1 MIGIVNRMLS
11 AGVDGL
17 MRPLRTESPWPGMLA
32 LSLLAAVVVL
42 TIVKLTA
49 NAAEVRR
56 RRDRMVACILEMA
69 LFRDD
74 PVLTLDALRRALV
87 ANGVYLRK
95 LILPLLAGLIP
106 MVLLTGQVHDW
117 LAYRPL
123 RPEET
128 ATVTARVASSVDL
141 MTSKLQLRTAEAVSV
156 GSLAVSVDSE
166 AVRAP
171 RQGEISW
178 RIRARR
184 EGAGLVKVEIA
195 GREFEKTIVVGRKV
209 ARNPKTRGGGLAG
222 RLLYPSEPPLPADGL
237 IRSITVGY
245 SPQEFRIGNVGLN
258 WLAAFLLCSLLFA
271 GLLMR
276 PMRVTI

>member
-11 AGVDGL
+11 AAVDGL

-42 TIVKLTA
+42 AIVKLTA

-87 ANGVYLRK
+87 ANGAYLRK
-95 LILPLLAGLIP
+95 LIVPFLAGLIP
-106 MVLLTGQVHDW
+106 MALLTVQIHDW
-117 LAYRPL
+117 FAYRPL
-123 RPEET
+123 RSGET
-128 ATVTARVASSVDL
+128 AILTARLADGADPQAVAEL
-141 MTSKLQLRTAEAVSV
+141 ITSAN
-156 GSLAVSVDSE
+156 LAVDSE
-166 AVRAP
+166 PVHAAQR
-171 RQGEISW
+171 REISW
-178 RIRARR
+178 RLRA
-184 EGAGLVKVEIA
+184 GQAGPGWVEVDIGKSMSTKA
-195 GREFEKTIVVGRKV
+195 VAVGRGV
-209 ARNPKTRGGGLAG
+209 GRSPTVRAAGTLARI
-222 RLLYPSEPPLPADGL
+222 LYPSEPPLPADGL